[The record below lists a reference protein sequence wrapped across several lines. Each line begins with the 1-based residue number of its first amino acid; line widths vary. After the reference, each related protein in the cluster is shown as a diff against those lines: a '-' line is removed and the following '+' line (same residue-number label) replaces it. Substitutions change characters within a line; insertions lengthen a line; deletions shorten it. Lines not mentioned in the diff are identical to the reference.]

1 VAAPKTFINSCVQ
14 RYCDCVEEVYIPHD
28 RLDLLKRETKLRKF
42 VERACSCRI
51 TIDPDER
58 VLINGSPY
66 NEFTAKNVIYAFG
79 RGFDMEIAGRLL
91 GEECYFSSID
101 LKDELGSEKRVRR
114 IKARIIGE
122 NGRTKRY
129 IESVSSAKISIY
141 GDTVSFIG
149 GIQEINEAE
158 TAVNTLIEGGA
169 HRLAYLRM
177 EAAHRKN
184 KEAAHAAKF

>member
-1 VAAPKTFINSCVQ
+1 M
-14 RYCDCVEEVYIPHD
+14 EEVYIPHD
-28 RLDLLKRETKLRKF
+28 RLDLLKREARSKRLI
-42 VERACSCRI
+42 ERACNCRI
-51 TIDPDER
+51 SIDTDDM
-58 VLINGSPY
+58 VLISGSPY
-66 NEFTAKNVIYAFG
+66 DEFVAKNVIYAFG
-79 RGFDMEIAGRLL
+79 RGFDMEVAGRLL
-91 GEECYFSSID
+91 DENCYFSSID

-129 IESVSSAKISIY
+129 IESVSSAKISVY

-149 GIQEINEAE
+149 GIEEIKEAE

-184 KEAAHAAKF
+184 KESAHAVKF